1 MARNK
6 AMGSVRIG
14 PMTFDVIN
22 VRGLCN
28 EEKAP
33 IFGIIEYAP
42 ATIQIDAGLCAQTAY
57 ITLWHEVLHGIL
69 VCAGVDEHD
78 EQTLLALAH
87 GVVQVLES
95 NPDLRSMKRAR
106 KSQLVR

>member
-1 MARNK
+1 MARNEV
-6 AMGSVRIG
+6 MGSVRIG

-42 ATIQIDAGLCAQTAY
+42 ATI
-57 ITLWHEVLHGIL
+57 
-69 VCAGVDEHD
+69 
-78 EQTLLALAH
+78 
-87 GVVQVLES
+87 
-95 NPDLRSMKRAR
+95 
-106 KSQLVR
+106 